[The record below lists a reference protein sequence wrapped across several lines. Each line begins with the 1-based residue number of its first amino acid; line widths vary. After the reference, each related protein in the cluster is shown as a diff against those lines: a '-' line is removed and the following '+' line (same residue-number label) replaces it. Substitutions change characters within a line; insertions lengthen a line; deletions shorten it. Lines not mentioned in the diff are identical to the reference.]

1 VNILMILA
9 NPFTHDP
16 RVYNEARSLVKAGHT
31 VTVLGWDRKKENVP
45 REVKDKI
52 TIVRSYNTKFM
63 NVLPY
68 DILRLHLWWTKGY
81 KDALKLQE
89 ENPFDVVHCHDFNTL
104 PIGVKLKE
112 KYDFPL
118 VFDAHEI
125 WGYMV
130 EKDLPQWWS
139 NYYLQKEKKII
150 RHVDRIIT
158 VNDPLKT
165 YYRKFTK
172 KPISIIMN
180 CKPLRNNKY
189 EHPNNDKF
197 TLLFIGSIGITRFL
211 FELTDVVRELDDVN
225 CIIGGIGKPN
235 YVEKLKK
242 KCNECNNIEFI
253 GKVLPDRVIPFTHKC
268 DCVVNMITTKNEN
281 SRMATANK
289 QFEAC

>member
-104 PIGVKLKE
+104 QIVYLR
-112 KYDFPL
+112 
-118 VFDAHEI
+118 
-125 WGYMV
+125 
-130 EKDLPQWWS
+130 LP
-139 NYYLQKEKKII
+139 
-150 RHVDRIIT
+150 
-158 VNDPLKT
+158 
-165 YYRKFTK
+165 
-172 KPISIIMN
+172 
-180 CKPLRNNKY
+180 Y
-189 EHPNNDKF
+189 ESSHF
-197 TLLFIGSIGITRFL
+197 LL
-211 FELTDVVRELDDVN
+211 
-225 CIIGGIGKPN
+225 
-235 YVEKLKK
+235 
-242 KCNECNNIEFI
+242 
-253 GKVLPDRVIPFTHKC
+253 
-268 DCVVNMITTKNEN
+268 
-281 SRMATANK
+281 
-289 QFEAC
+289 